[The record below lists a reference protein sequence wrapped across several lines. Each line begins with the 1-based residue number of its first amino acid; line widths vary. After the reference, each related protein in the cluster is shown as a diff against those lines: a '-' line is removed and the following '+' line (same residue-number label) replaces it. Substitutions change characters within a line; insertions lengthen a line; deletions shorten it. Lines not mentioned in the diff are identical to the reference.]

1 MGYDS
6 DMPTTTTQQGVK
18 GPTRGASAPRS
29 LELFAGGGGMA
40 LGLHAAGFEHD
51 ALVEFEPKACE
62 TLRHNA
68 AAWTLRNGSVPPWGV
83 GAVHHADVREFDATS
98 ALGHA
103 PLELLAG
110 GPPCQPFSLG
120 GVHAGSADS
129 RNMFPAALE
138 LVRELSPKLVLLEN
152 VAGLLRAG
160 FLPYFEY
167 VEMQLRDP
175 FCAPKKDESW
185 TQHRDRLTRRS
196 PARGPKRYMVTRQLV
211 NAADFGVPQI
221 RKRVFLMAVRADVAD
236 RPIPLLSGSH
246 SEAALLHEQYTSGL
260 YWERH
265 GLSRPAGA
273 SRDSGPVAARLR
285 RLGEDLTCMPWRTVR
300 DAISGL
306 PEPVDGAQS
315 PIALNHVGI
324 PGARAYPGHT
334 GSEIDWPSKTIKAGV
349 HGVCGGEAMIRFADG
364 TLRYMTVREAAR
376 IQTFPDDYEFVGAR
390 SHAMRLIGNA
400 VPVQLAAAVG
410 THMRAHT
417 RL

>member
-1 MGYDS
+1 
-6 DMPTTTTQQGVK
+6 
-18 GPTRGASAPRS
+18 
-29 LELFAGGGGMA
+29 MA
-40 LGLHAAGFEHD
+40 LGLHAAGFEHG

-68 AAWTLRNGSVPPWGV
+68 TAWKQRDGSTPPWDV
-83 GAVHHADVREFDATS
+83 GAVHLADIREFSAAAT
-98 ALGHA
+98 LGDA

-120 GVHAGSADS
+120 GVHAGSTDS

-138 LVRELSPKLVLLEN
+138 FVRELAPILVLFEN
-152 VAGLLRAG
+152 VAGLLRTS

-175 FCAPKKDESW
+175 LCAPKADESW
-185 TQHRDRLTRRS
+185 TRHRDRLARRR
-196 PARGPKRYMVTRQLV
+196 PPRGANRYIVTRQLV
-211 NAADFGVPQI
+211 NAADFGVPQV
-221 RKRVFLMAVRADVAD
+221 RKRVLLMAVRADVAD
-236 RPIPLLSGSH
+236 NPIPLLGGTH
-246 SEAALLHEQYTSGL
+246 SEAALLHEQHVSGL

-265 GLSRPAGA
+265 GLPRPASG
-273 SRDSGPVAARLR
+273 DSVRIAKLKKLTGDPVS
-285 RLGEDLTCMPWRTVR
+285 MPWRTVR

-306 PEPVDGAQS
+306 PEPVDGVHS
-315 PIALNHVGI
+315 PIALNHVGV

-334 GSEIDWPSKTIKAGV
+334 GSQIDWPSKTIKAGV

-364 TLRYMTVREAAR
+364 TLRYLTVREAAR
-376 IQTFPDDYEFVGAR
+376 IQTFPDNYEFVGAR

-410 THMRAHT
+410 AHMRTHAGI
-417 RL
+417 